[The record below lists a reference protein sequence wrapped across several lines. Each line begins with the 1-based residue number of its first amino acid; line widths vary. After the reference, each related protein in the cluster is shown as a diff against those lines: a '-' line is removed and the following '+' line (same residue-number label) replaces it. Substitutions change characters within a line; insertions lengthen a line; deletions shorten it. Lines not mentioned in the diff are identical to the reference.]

1 MELSKICDYTSKRI
15 DTSTLCI
22 NNYVST
28 ENMMPNK
35 AGIVPAS
42 KVPNEKVVEY
52 QPGDILLS
60 NIRPYFKK
68 IWYADKNGGCSS
80 DVLCIRAKEGT
91 DSTFLYYLLSQDSFF
106 DYVMSGAKGSKMP
119 RGDKSQ
125 IMKWEVE
132 VPDLNEQKR
141 IGIILKTIDDKI
153 ALNNRIN
160 HNLEEQAQA
169 LFKSWFVDF
178 EPFKN
183 GDFKETELGRIPIGW
198 NVIPFKSFITASK
211 EKVMVGELPEYSVT
225 NNGIIPRDLKFN
237 KKLSQSTAKNKVLRH
252 NDLVFGMSRDILNWG
267 IMEDEV
273 GSVSSAY
280 NVYIINKDLIMPQY
294 LRLYMIA
301 KLPYFNDLIGTAA
314 REGQGL
320 DKSALNQKKVYI
332 PSSDICLKFFNI
344 YDRIIEMQKEVSLE
358 SQQLANYRD
367 YILPHL
373 LSGTLISNSFNV

>member
-1 MELSKICDYTSKRI
+1 MKTAFNISTPKRHVI
-15 DTSTLCI
+15 S
-22 NNYVST
+22 
-28 ENMMPNK
+28 
-35 AGIVPAS
+35 A
-42 KVPNEKVVEY
+42 
-52 QPGDILLS
+52 
-60 NIRPYFKK
+60 RKK
-68 IWYADKNGGCSS
+68 
-80 DVLCIRAKEGT
+80 
-91 DSTFLYYLLSQDSFF
+91 
-106 DYVMSGAKGSKMP
+106 P
-119 RGDKSQ
+119 R
-125 IMKWEVE
+125 
-132 VPDLNEQKR
+132 
-141 IGIILKTIDDKI
+141 
-153 ALNNRIN
+153 N

-198 NVIPFKSFITASK
+198 NVIPFQSFITASK

-237 KKLSQSTAKNKVLRH
+237 KKLSQSTSKNKVLRH

-267 IMEDEV
+267 IMEDEI

-280 NVYIINKDLIMPQY
+280 NVYTINKDIITPKY

-320 DKSALNQKKVYI
+320 DKGALNQKKVYI